1 MYSMIIINK
10 NICMIRR
17 IFVGLMR
24 KTQTVMNKRT
34 VIGFIKEYLQILLG
48 IILASIGLKAFL
60 LPNGFLDGG
69 VTGIAIL
76 LSTVFDIDI
85 SIILIGASIPFI
97 IIGIFTISKR
107 ILIKSICSI
116 VLLSISIHMET
127 FPAITDDKLLIAI
140 FGGLFLGLGIG
151 LAIRNGS
158 VLDGSEI
165 LGIFIYDRFGI
176 SIGKSILVFNSLLF
190 IITAFVISTEVAM
203 YSILTY
209 IITAKIIDLVIEGFE
224 DFVGFTII
232 SKKASLIEKGLLTQ
246 IGVGATIYKGASG
259 YGSSGHQEEIR
270 IIHTV
275 VNRIDI
281 RKLYRLLTKIDD
293 TAFIIEFDVN
303 NVKGGALRHYFNK
316 KKGARLATSIM
327 APSEAK

>member
-1 MYSMIIINK
+1 MN
-10 NICMIRR
+10 RG
-17 IFVGLMR
+17 GL
-24 KTQTVMNKRT
+24 
-34 VIGFIKEYLQILLG
+34 IGFIKEYIQILLG
-48 IILASIGLKAFL
+48 IMLASIGLKAFL

-76 LSTVFDIDI
+76 LSEIFEIDI
-85 SIILIGASIPFI
+85 SFILIGASIPFI
-97 IIGIFTISKR
+97 IIGIFTISRR
-107 ILIKSICSI
+107 ILIKSIISI
-116 VLLSISIHMET
+116 VLLSISIHIET

-176 SIGKSILVFNSLLF
+176 SIGKSILIFNSILF

-209 IITAKIIDLVIEGFE
+209 IVTAKIIDLVIEGFE

-232 SKKASLIEKGLLTQ
+232 SKNAIQIENALLAE
-246 IGVGATIYKGASG
+246 IGVGVTVYKGASG
-259 YGSSGHQEEIR
+259 YGSSGQQEEIR

-281 RKLYRLLTKIDD
+281 RKLYRLLTKIDK

-316 KKGARLATSIM
+316 KKGTQLSTSII
-327 APSEAK
+327 APINE